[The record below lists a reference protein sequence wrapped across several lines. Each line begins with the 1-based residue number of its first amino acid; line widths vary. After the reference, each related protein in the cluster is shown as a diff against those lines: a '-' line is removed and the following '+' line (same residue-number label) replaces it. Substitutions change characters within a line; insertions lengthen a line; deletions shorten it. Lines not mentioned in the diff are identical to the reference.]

1 MKNKKIIIACIIIAL
16 LGLVADIVSFLGKEN
31 TKLKRL
37 SHRIEDIKR
46 NQMDILELINI
57 ITEIKRLVDG
67 LRIRNEIGKIIT
79 DSPVINRT
87 IKE

>member
-1 MKNKKIIIACIIIAL
+1 MNT
-16 LGLVADIVSFLGKEN
+16 FEEN

-37 SHRIEDIKR
+37 SHRIEDIKM
-46 NQMDILELINI
+46 NQMDILELINT

-67 LRIRNEIGKIIT
+67 LRIRNEIGEIIT

>member
-1 MKNKKIIIACIIIAL
+1 MNT
-16 LGLVADIVSFLGKEN
+16 FEEN

>member
-1 MKNKKIIIACIIIAL
+1 
-16 LGLVADIVSFLGKEN
+16 
-31 TKLKRL
+31 
-37 SHRIEDIKR
+37 
-46 NQMDILELINI
+46 MDILELINI

>member
-1 MKNKKIIIACIIIAL
+1 VNTFEA
-16 LGLVADIVSFLGKEN
+16 N
-31 TKLKRL
+31 TKLKSL

-46 NQMDILELINI
+46 NQMDILELINT
-57 ITEIKRLVDG
+57 ITEIKCLVDG
-67 LRIRNEIGKIIT
+67 LRIRNEIGEITT

>member
-1 MKNKKIIIACIIIAL
+1 MNT
-16 LGLVADIVSFLGKEN
+16 FEEN

-46 NQMDILELINI
+46 NQMDILELINT

-67 LRIRNEIGKIIT
+67 LRIRNEIGEIIT